1 MSDIKIREIDNQTDK
16 MLFIKFPWKI
26 YKGNPNWVPPLIF
39 DVRNN
44 LDPKKNPF
52 FDHAEVKYFLAYK
65 DDRIAGR
72 IAGIINDNHNKF
84 YNDKTGFWGFFE
96 CIDDVETAGK
106 LFAAVNA
113 FLKDKGMDL
122 MRGPVNPST
131 NDEIGLLVNAFDK
144 PPVALMTYNPE
155 YYINLVES
163 NGHVKAKN
171 LFAYLVSKDTIAV
184 NRKAM
189 DKLKR
194 ISDMVL
200 KKENIKIRK
209 INMKDFEN
217 ELLRVMEVYN
227 KAWEDN
233 WGFVPMTDD
242 EFKHIAKMFKA
253 IIDKDLVFFA
263 EAGGKPVGFSLAF
276 PDVNQALIKL
286 NGRLFPFGIF
296 KFLSAK
302 KKINIMR
309 MLTMGVI
316 TEYQRKGID
325 AVFVQNTIDEGLAK
339 GYFGAEISWILED
352 NIPMVRTAVNLGAD
366 KYKTYRIYDKKI
378 V

>member
-113 FLKDKGMDL
+113 FLKGKGMDL

>member
-1 MSDIKIREIDNQTDK
+1 
-16 MLFIKFPWKI
+16 
-26 YKGNPNWVPPLIF
+26 
-39 DVRNN
+39 
-44 LDPKKNPF
+44 
-52 FDHAEVKYFLAYK
+52 
-65 DDRIAGR
+65 
-72 IAGIINDNHNKF
+72 
-84 YNDKTGFWGFFE
+84 
-96 CIDDVETAGK
+96 
-106 LFAAVNA
+106 
-113 FLKDKGMDL
+113 
-122 MRGPVNPST
+122 
-131 NDEIGLLVNAFDK
+131 
-144 PPVALMTYNPE
+144 
-155 YYINLVES
+155 
-163 NGHVKAKN
+163 
-171 LFAYLVSKDTIAV
+171 
-184 NRKAM
+184 
-189 DKLKR
+189 
-194 ISDMVL
+194 
-200 KKENIKIRK
+200 
-209 INMKDFEN
+209 MKDFEN